1 MYSSLLLLITITT
14 LYAAYNLLI
23 KASTNLVPVTSTS
36 TILATIALQISA
48 LAISS
53 VFAIGLLLRGGQTL
67 SLPLGA
73 YVWAAAA
80 GLCIGAAE
88 IGYFYLFRGSFGS
101 APMPANLAIPS
112 IVAGTIIIALLASWL
127 FLREPISGMQLLGA
141 ALVVTGIVVMFTAEN
156 KSFT

>member
-1 MYSSLLLLITITT
+1 MYASLLLLITITT

-23 KASTNLVPVTSTS
+23 KASTDLVPVTSTS

-127 FLREPISGMQLLGA
+127 FLREPISGMQLLGV
-141 ALVVTGIVVMFTAEN
+141 ALVVTGIVVMFVAEN
-156 KSFT
+156 RSFT